1 MVLLL
6 VRKTIH
12 LSRVSRSAELVSDD
26 DQNNNGDGV
35 DWVTSHLR
43 MLIRPHCR
51 ALRCVAMTPGRGTR
65 TQLVIRIIGRKQL
78 TGFVQR
84 KSRGL
89 SPLAHSTPF
98 VSHIPTLFRSALL
111 FLGHNQASYNKVS
124 LQILYGQF
132 SIL

>member
-43 MLIRPHCR
+43 MLM
-51 ALRCVAMTPGRGTR
+51 AGVAPPGRSAG
-65 TQLVIRIIGRKQL
+65 TQLVTRIIVRKQL
-78 TGFVQR
+78 TGVVQR
-84 KSRGL
+84 RSKGL
-89 SPLAHSTPF
+89 SSLAHSTPF
-98 VSHIPTLFRSALL
+98 VPLEPQTF
-111 FLGHNQASYNKVS
+111 KVS
-124 LQILYGQF
+124 TTVSGTQPSQLQ
-132 SIL
+132 